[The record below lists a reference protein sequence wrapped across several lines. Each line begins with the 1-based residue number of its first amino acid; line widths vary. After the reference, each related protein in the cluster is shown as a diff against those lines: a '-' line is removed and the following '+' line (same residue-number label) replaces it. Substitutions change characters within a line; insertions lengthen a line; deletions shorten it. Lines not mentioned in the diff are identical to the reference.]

1 VEVVVN
7 AAFQP
12 RTPGRPPGQGRVV
25 VIMPARNSALTLEAT
40 VRGIPPGLVDQIVL
54 VDNASKDDTVA
65 IAERLGLTV
74 VRHPLDRG
82 FGGSVK
88 RLFHEALAAGA
99 DFVIELHPDN
109 QYDPAG
115 IPALLAE
122 MGDHRHAM
130 VIASRFLPAR
140 RALDG
145 GMPWWKFVANRFL
158 TFMNNAMMGV
168 WLSEYHSGFRIYSAR
183 WARTAPWQSFS
194 DDFKLG
200 FQLISQAV
208 IEGHTLGEVPG
219 FCRYFAEASQNPFL
233 GSVKYGWGT
242 LTESFRVLKYRLGI
256 TSARTIKD

>member
-1 VEVVVN
+1 MSS
-7 AAFQP
+7 AFQP
-12 RTPGRPPGQGRVV
+12 RTPGRQAGQGRVV
-25 VIMPARNSALTLEAT
+25 VIMPARNSALTLEPT

-74 VRHPLDRG
+74 VRHPVDRG

-109 QYDPAG
+109 QYDPSG
-115 IPALLAE
+115 IPALLDE
-122 MGDHRHAM
+122 MADHRHAM

-145 GMPWWKFVANRFL
+145 GMPWWKFMANRFL

-183 WARTAPWQSFS
+183 WARTAPWNSFS

-208 IEGHTLGEVPG
+208 IDGWTLGEVPG
-219 FCRYFAEASQNPFL
+219 FCRYFAEASQNPFR
-233 GSVKYGWGT
+233 GSVVYGWGT

-256 TSARTIKD
+256 ASARTIKN

>member
-1 VEVVVN
+1 MS
-7 AAFQP
+7 AAFEP
-12 RTPGRPPGQGRVV
+12 RSPGRLPGQGRVV
-25 VIMPARNSALTLEAT
+25 VIMPARNSALTIEAT
-40 VRGIPPGLVDQIVL
+40 VRSIPAGIVDQIVL

-74 VRHPLDRG
+74 VRHPVDRG

-88 RLFHEALAAGA
+88 RMFHEALAAGA
-99 DFVIELHPDN
+99 DFVVELHPDN
-109 QYDPAG
+109 QYDPSSL
-115 IPALLAE
+115 PSLLQE

-130 VIASRFLPAR
+130 VLASRFLPTPR

-145 GMPWWKFVANRFL
+145 GMPWWKFVSNRFL

-183 WARTAPWQSFS
+183 WARTAPWASFS

-208 IEGHTLGEVPG
+208 IEGYTLGEVPG
-219 FCRYFAEASQNPFL
+219 FCRYFAEASQNPL
-233 GSVKYGWGT
+233 GGSLKYGWGT
-242 LTESFRVLKYRLGI
+242 LTESFRVLKYRFGVK
-256 TSARTIKD
+256 SARNPRTE

>member
-1 VEVVVN
+1 MS

-74 VRHPLDRG
+74 VRHPVDRG

-109 QYDPAG
+109 QYDPSG
-115 IPALLAE
+115 IPALLDE
-122 MGDHRHAM
+122 MGNHRHAM

-145 GMPWWKFVANRFL
+145 GMPWWKFTANRFL

-183 WARTAPWQSFS
+183 
-194 DDFKLG
+194 LG
-200 FQLISQAV
+200 AHGPMDVVLGRLQAGLPADLAGRHRRLDAGRGAGLLPLLRRGLAKPV
-208 IEGHTLGEVPG
+208 SRVGRVRLGHADRILPGLEVPAG
-219 FCRYFAEASQNPFL
+219 H
-233 GSVKYGWGT
+233 
-242 LTESFRVLKYRLGI
+242 RLGTDHQGLADI
-256 TSARTIKD
+256 

>member
-1 VEVVVN
+1 
-7 AAFQP
+7 
-12 RTPGRPPGQGRVV
+12 
-25 VIMPARNSALTLEAT
+25 MPARNSALTLEAT
-40 VRGIPPGLVDQIVL
+40 VRGIPSGLVDQIVL

-65 IAERLGLTV
+65 IAERLGLSV
-74 VRHPLDRG
+74 VRHPVDRG

-109 QYDPAG
+109 QYDPSG
-115 IPALLAE
+115 MPALLAE

-145 GMPWWKFVANRFL
+145 GMPWWKFVANRCL

-183 WARTAPWQSFS
+183 WARTAPWHSFS

-200 FQLISQAV
+200 FQQISQAV
-208 IEGHTLGEVPG
+208 IDGWTLGEVPG
-219 FCRYFAEASQNPFL
+219 FCRYFAEASQNPFR
-233 GSVKYGWGT
+233 GSVVYGWGT
-242 LTESFRVLKYRLGI
+242 LTESFRVLKYRMGVA
-256 TSARTIKD
+256 SARTIKE

>member
-1 VEVVVN
+1 MST
-7 AAFQP
+7 AFQP
-12 RTPGRPPGQGRVV
+12 RTPVRQPGEGRVV

-74 VRHPLDRG
+74 VRHPVDRG
-82 FGGSVK
+82 FGGSIK
-88 RLFHEALAAGA
+88 RLFQEALSAGA
-99 DFVIELHPDN
+99 DFVIEFHPDN
-109 QYDPAG
+109 QYDPSSM
-115 IPALLAE
+115 PALLEA

-130 VIASRFLPAR
+130 VIASRFLPNAR

-158 TFMNNAMMGV
+158 TFMNNTMMGV
-168 WLSEYHSGFRIYSAR
+168 RLSEYHSGFRIYSAR
-183 WARTAPWQSFS
+183 WARTAPWHSFS

-200 FQLISQAV
+200 FQQISQAV
-208 IEGHTLGEVPG
+208 IDGYTLGEVPG
-219 FCRYFAEASQNPFL
+219 FCRYFAEASQNPL
-233 GSVKYGWGT
+233 RGSLKYGWGT

-256 TSARTIKD
+256 KSARTPRKD

>member
-1 VEVVVN
+1 VN

-12 RTPGRPPGQGRVV
+12 RTPGRQPGQGRVV

-74 VRHPLDRG
+74 VRHPVDRG

-109 QYDPAG
+109 QYDPSG
-115 IPALLAE
+115 IPALLEA

-145 GMPWWKFVANRFL
+145 GMPWWKFVANRCL

-183 WARTAPWQSFS
+183 WARTAQWNSFS

-208 IEGHTLGEVPG
+208 IDGWTLGEVPG
-219 FCRYFAEASQNPFL
+219 FCRYFAEASQNPFR
-233 GSVKYGWGT
+233 GSVVYGWGT

-256 TSARTIKD
+256 ASARTIKN

>member
-1 VEVVVN
+1 MN
-7 AAFQP
+7 GAFQP
-12 RTPGRPPGQGRVV
+12 RTPGTAPGQGRVV

-40 VRGIPPGLVDQIVL
+40 VRAIPPGFVDQIVL

-74 VRHPLDRG
+74 VRHPVDRG
-82 FGGSVK
+82 FGGSIK

-99 DFVIELHPDN
+99 DFIIELHPDN

-115 IPALLAE
+115 IPALVAA

-145 GMPWWKFVANRFL
+145 GMPWWKFVANRAL

-183 WARTAPWQSFS
+183 WATTAPWTAFS

-208 IEGHTLGEVPG
+208 IDGWTLGEVPG
-219 FCRYFAEASQNPFL
+219 FCRYFAEASQNPFR
-233 GSVKYGWGT
+233 GSVVYGWGT
-242 LTESFRVLKYRLGI
+242 LTESFRVLRHRLGLA
-256 TSARTIKD
+256 SARTIKA